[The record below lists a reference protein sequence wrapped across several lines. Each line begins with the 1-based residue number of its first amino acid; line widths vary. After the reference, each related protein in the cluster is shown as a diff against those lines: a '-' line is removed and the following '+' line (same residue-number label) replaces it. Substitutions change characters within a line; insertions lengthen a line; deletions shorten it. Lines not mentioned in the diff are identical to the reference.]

1 MRVPVILHGI
11 SSFEQDIL
19 ERVAVPTIKGL
30 ARCISDPGLLRN
42 ELTVSPDFWSIL
54 QRLHQHTESAPL
66 VFELLRTIIESVPP
80 IVTADNYESAVGL
93 ANDFISAG
101 SVGYIEERQRDAAS
115 RRSKGVKPSKPSEN
129 EVVARGVK
137 AIGLIYHLTN
147 RVPTLIKQS
156 HLEERE
162 AWSAYWSPVFQSL
175 SAQCINP
182 CRDIRHHAVST
193 LQRCLLSVH
202 IDSTD
207 DKEWTAIFDQVL
219 FPLILLLLKPEVYH
233 SDPLGMSE
241 TRVQAATLVCK
252 IFLRYLDQLP
262 NREGMLDLWLKILDI
277 LDRMMNSGQGDS
289 LVRGVAFVELSR
301 NGYTNYL
308 LQAEAIPESLK
319 NILLV
324 MADGGHLVP
333 PSQDSS
339 KEPIWTETKKR
350 LERFLPDLF
359 KEIFP
364 EDLNEKPA
372 AVSAASSPISPRD
385 DANATDASVGE
396 SQPMPGQSESEGEVE
411 VIKPETKT
419 D

>member
-1 MRVPVILHGI
+1 
-11 SSFEQDIL
+11 
-19 ERVAVPTIKGL
+19 
-30 ARCISDPGLLRN
+30 
-42 ELTVSPDFWSIL
+42 
-54 QRLHQHTESAPL
+54 
-66 VFELLRTIIESVPP
+66 
-80 IVTADNYESAVGL
+80 VTADNYESAVGL

-162 AWSAYWSPVFQSL
+162 GTYEACLAGAEQEINFDNAVAWSAYWSPVFQSL

-289 LVRGVAFVELSR
+289 L
-301 NGYTNYL
+301 
-308 LQAEAIPESLK
+308 AEAIPESLK